1 MIKKDLEAKEFNEI
15 SDSVREGDAKTI
27 NTLIRK
33 NSINRWT
40 PQLLN
45 MGFKTINKDTLVLNV
60 DFLNSGKRIIGFVP
74 VAGIDS
80 TNLKISTGALLIWA
94 SIEGEDFITVG
105 QAAKLKVKAS
115 DVSVEFS
122 GFLGA
127 HFIDSSKAN
136 EFSDLSSTDESFSL
150 IRGDRLPLGVL
161 SFLSK
166 WSYQINAALKAKVNA
181 DLSENLTSDLET
193 RFQILN
199 NDRGTFY
206 RNDFRGRLLFSAAED
221 VYSLFLKQRGSLNQ
235 KLMGRII

>member
-1 MIKKDLEAKEFNEI
+1 MEGNELLLSCFDQKALEAKEFNEI

-74 VAGIDS
+74 VGGIDS

-136 EFSDLSSTDESFSL
+136 EFSDLSSTDESFSSHP
-150 IRGDRLPLGVL
+150 RG
-161 SFLSK
+161 
-166 WSYQINAALKAKVNA
+166 
-181 DLSENLTSDLET
+181 
-193 RFQILN
+193 
-199 NDRGTFY
+199 
-206 RNDFRGRLLFSAAED
+206 
-221 VYSLFLKQRGSLNQ
+221 
-235 KLMGRII
+235 